1 MKAVL
6 FDLGG
11 VLIEWDPRRL
21 YRNHFADEARMERFL
36 AEVCTPVW
44 NHAIDL
50 GLPLGQAVAE
60 RQAACPEHADLIALY
75 DREWPS
81 MLGEAIAG
89 TVDLLGELKGRGVKV
104 CALSNW
110 SAETFPVA
118 VARFPFLGWFDRII
132 ISGDVGLAKPD
143 PAIFALALAECGLE
157 AQETVFV
164 DDVPANVA
172 VARGLGLDAL
182 LFEGPDPLRLA
193 LAARGLVSPG
203 IQ

>member
-1 MKAVL
+1 ML

-21 YRNHFADEARMERFL
+21 YRRHFEDEALMERFL
-36 AEVCTPVW
+36 AEVCTPAW

-50 GLPLGQAVAE
+50 GQPLGEAVAE
-60 RQAACPEHADLIALY
+60 RQAAFPEHAPLIALY
-75 DREWPS
+75 ASGWAD
-81 MLGEAIAG
+81 MLGEAIQG
-89 TVDLLGELKGRGVKV
+89 TVDLLGELHGQGVKV

-118 VARFPFLGWFDRII
+118 LARFPFLGWFERIV
-132 ISGDVGLAKPD
+132 ISGEVRLAKPD
-143 PAIFALALAECGLE
+143 PAIFTLALAACGLE
-157 AQETVFV
+157 AADTVFI

-172 VARGLGLDAL
+172 TARSLGLDAI
-182 LFEGPDPLRLA
+182 LFQDPEHLRAQLA
-193 LAARGLVSPG
+193 GRGLVSPR